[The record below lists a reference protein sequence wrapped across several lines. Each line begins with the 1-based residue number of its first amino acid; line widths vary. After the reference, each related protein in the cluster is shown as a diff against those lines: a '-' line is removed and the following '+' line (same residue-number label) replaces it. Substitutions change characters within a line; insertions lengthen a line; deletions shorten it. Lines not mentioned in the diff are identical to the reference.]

1 MGYGLV
7 FVILQRCPLGD
18 SHSFAAEVAD
28 DLRGVLLLSL
38 AFMEWEPLTELNW
51 LKAIP
56 ALTASGSMLSDGR
69 QQFKQE

>member
-38 AFMEWEPLTELNW
+38 AFMEWEPLTAPSRRLLQLVQNVDPRPP
-51 LKAIP
+51 KVK
-56 ALTASGSMLSDGR
+56 SSS
-69 QQFKQE
+69 K